1 MHIFQPKFLGFGV
14 VSFFFFDYI
23 EYIRS
28 IYDNI
33 IFFFLSF
40 LLVLFFS
47 FFLSFSFF
55 FIKNLQVKKT
65 FLTLSRWGCRLTR

>member
-1 MHIFQPKFLGFGV
+1 MHIFLPKFLGFGV

-47 FFLSFSFF
+47 FFLYFF
-55 FIKNLQVKKT
+55 F
-65 FLTLSRWGCRLTR
+65 FLY